1 MQIQGLGQIHGP
13 QHISAP
19 HTSHAPS
26 APAAPAARDSLNVD
40 QLDISP
46 QADMVSRTRD
56 IPDIRQERVDTIRQ
70 QIAAGTYDSSEKL
83 DIALSRLLDE
93 MA

>member
-1 MQIQGLGQIHGP
+1 MQIQGLGHIHGP

-19 HTSHAPS
+19 HTSY
-26 APAAPAARDSLNVD
+26 APAAPQATSRDSLHVD

-46 QADMVSRTRD
+46 EADMVSRTRD
-56 IPDIRQERVDTIRQ
+56 IPDIRQERVDSIRQ
-70 QIAAGTYDSSEKL
+70 QIANGSYDTNEKL

-93 MA
+93 LA

>member
-1 MQIQGLGQIHGP
+1 MQIQGLGHIHGP

-19 HTSHAPS
+19 HTMHG
-26 APAAPAARDSLNVD
+26 PAAPQTPASRDSLNVD

-56 IPDIRQERVDTIRQ
+56 IPEIRQERVDSIRQ
-70 QIAAGTYDSSEKL
+70 QIASGTYDSSEKL

-93 MA
+93 LA